1 MEQCLAAPPSKQT
14 TRIVLVGGTVN
25 TVHQA
30 TAKYQTFT
38 FMMNVDNAQ
47 WSMKAMAETD
57 HFYGVVRLGHSS
69 HGGGTETDGFTDVF
83 ILAEMALYTFRRMD
97 LTAFL
102 TQFIFTVA
110 LRPPNTSWSC
120 TVVHTSN
127 QPYYDWK
134 ENHSST
140 PFLCDPPSFKLL
152 DFKGILCMLW
162 LCIFV
167 VCTRALPRI
176 YKFEFAVV
184 SALVI
189 CF

>member
-102 TQFIFTVA
+102 TQFSFTVA
-110 LRPPNTSWSC
+110 LCPPPAKYLNDRVWTPLDRKQSC
-120 TVVHTSN
+120 TPLITTPLH
-127 QPYYDWK
+127 YDWK
-134 ENHSST
+134 KNHSFT
-140 PFLCDPPSFKLL
+140 PLLCDPPGFKHL
-152 DFKGILCMLW
+152 DFKGILCMIW

-167 VCTRALPRI
+167 V
-176 YKFEFAVV
+176 
-184 SALVI
+184 
-189 CF
+189 